1 MGSGSR
7 SGLAFTPASAE
18 QVGATSAGSSVHVG
32 ARVAHS
38 RPRGEILVSQTVKD
52 IIAGSGIRLED
63 RGGAVLKG
71 LPGEWQL
78 YRVVGF
84 AA

>member
-1 MGSGSR
+1 VASLAASG
-7 SGLAFTPASAE
+7 
-18 QVGATSAGSSVHVG
+18 Q
-32 ARVAHS
+32 
-38 RPRGEILVSQTVKD
+38 ILVSQTVKV

-63 RGGAVLKG
+63 RGAAVLKG

-78 YRVVGF
+78 YRVAGC